1 MTYHPFQQSRLTALH
16 REEVNMAYADRDNGT
31 FKPAG
36 LAAATIVNGA
46 AVAALLLI
54 APQVTDVIFYPP
66 TEGYNVEVDPLK
78 KIVPDKERPRPI
90 VQKSDIAPP
99 NPVAVPLPP
108 QPYVEPKIDP
118 LPLTPVL
125 PKIEPVAPIKPLLA
139 PVLKAARP
147 DPRYVSKLQPDYPPT
162 CARAGIEGSV
172 TVKVRIGTD
181 GRVAA
186 VEVLRSDHEDFSRV
200 TQEAALRKWRFIAAT
215 RDGEAIESWKEMT
228 VRFQIPD

>member
-1 MTYHPFQQSRLTALH
+1 
-16 REEVNMAYADRDNGT
+16 MAYADRDNGA

-36 LAAATIVNGA
+36 LAAATILNGTV
-46 AVAALLLI
+46 VAALLLI
-54 APQVTDVIFYPP
+54 APQVVNVPTFEPTIIEDVVLDPP
-66 TEGYNVEVDPLK
+66 KP
-78 KIVPDKERPRPI
+78 IVPDKLPPPRPI
-90 VQKSDIAPP
+90 VQNVDVAPP
-99 NPVAVPLPP
+99 NPVPVPIAP
-108 QPYVEPKIDP
+108 QLIVEPNVDP

-125 PKIEPVAPIKPLLA
+125 PKIEPVAPIKPVIA
-139 PVLKAARP
+139 PVLKAAKV
-147 DPRYVSKLQPDYPPT
+147 DPRYVSRLQPDYPPT
-162 CARAGIEGSV
+162 CARAEIEGSV

-215 RDGEAIESWKEMT
+215 RDGQAVESWKEMT